1 MNKKTLLILCLVLAL
16 VLIGA
21 GALYNS
27 LAGTVQ
33 LGGIATTPKETQA
46 PTETQPPAETAE
58 SVPSQSEDTQPT
70 DPPAN
75 IAPDFTLLD
84 MDGNEVTLASF
95 FGKPIILN
103 FWASWCGPCKME
115 MPEIQKFYDK
125 YGQEIHFLLV
135 SVDSSL
141 ETAKAFIEGESYT
154 FPVYYDA
161 TSVGAYTYGASSI
174 PLTYFIDAEGNL
186 TAYYVGA
193 MSESILQQG
202 VDMIYT
208 PETAE

>member
-1 MNKKTLLILCLVLAL
+1 MNKKTLLILCLVFVL

-21 GALYNS
+21 GVLYNT
-27 LAGTVQ
+27 LADDVQ
-33 LGGIATTPKETQA
+33 LGGLATLPPETEAPTQA
-46 PTETQPPAETAE
+46 ATEAPVENTHAPAETQPTEPEAH
-58 SVPSQSEDTQPT
+58 P
-70 DPPAN
+70 
-75 IAPDFTLLD
+75 APDFTMLD

-115 MPEIQKFYDK
+115 MPELQKFYEQ
-125 YGQEIHFLLV
+125 YGEEIHFLLV
-135 SVDSSL
+135 SVDDDVDA
-141 ETAKAFIEGESYT
+141 AKAFIADSGYS
-154 FPVYYDA
+154 FPVYFDT
-161 TSVGAYTYGASSI
+161 TSAGAYTYGASSI

-186 TAYYVGA
+186 AAYYMGA

-208 PETAE
+208 PAGEE

>member
-16 VLIGA
+16 VLVGA

-27 LAGTVQ
+27 LAGSVQ
-33 LGGIATTPKETQA
+33 LGGLATTPPETQA
-46 PTETQPPAETAE
+46 PTEIPGEESTEPA
-58 SVPSQSEDTQPT
+58 DTHPT
-70 DPPAN
+70 DPPAS
-75 IAPDFTLLD
+75 IAPDFTMLD
-84 MDGNEVTLASF
+84 MEGNEVTLASF
-95 FGKPIILN
+95 FGKPIVLN

-135 SVDSSL
+135 SVDDSL
-141 ETAKAFIEGESYT
+141 DAAKTFISDSGYT
-154 FPVYYDA
+154 FPVYFDT

-174 PLTYFIDAEGNL
+174 PLTFFIDAQGNL
-186 TAYYVGA
+186 TAYYMGA

>member
-27 LAGTVQ
+27 LAGSVQ
-33 LGGIATTPKETQA
+33 LGGLATTPPETQA
-46 PTETQPPAETAE
+46 PTEIPGEESTEPAETH
-58 SVPSQSEDTQPT
+58 PT
-70 DPPAN
+70 DPPAS
-75 IAPDFTLLD
+75 IAPDFTMLD

-95 FGKPIILN
+95 FGKPIVLN

-135 SVDSSL
+135 SVDDSL
-141 ETAKAFIEGESYT
+141 DAAKTFISDSGYT
-154 FPVYYDA
+154 FPVYFDT

-174 PLTYFIDAEGNL
+174 PLTFFIDAQGNL
-186 TAYYVGA
+186 TAYYMGA

-208 PETAE
+208 PETTE

>member
-16 VLIGA
+16 VLVGA

-27 LAGTVQ
+27 LAGSVQ
-33 LGGIATTPKETQA
+33 LGGLATTPPETQA
-46 PTETQPPAETAE
+46 PTEIPGEESTEPA
-58 SVPSQSEDTQPT
+58 DTHPT
-70 DPPAN
+70 DPPAS
-75 IAPDFTLLD
+75 IAPDFTMLD
-84 MDGNEVTLASF
+84 MEGNEVTLASF
-95 FGKPIILN
+95 FGKPIVLN

-135 SVDSSL
+135 SVDDSL
-141 ETAKAFIEGESYT
+141 DAAKTFISDSGYT
-154 FPVYYDA
+154 FPVYFDT

-174 PLTYFIDAEGNL
+174 PLTFFIDAQGNL
-186 TAYYVGA
+186 TAYYMGA

-202 VDMIYT
+202 VDMIYI

>member
-27 LAGTVQ
+27 LAGSVQ
-33 LGGIATTPKETQA
+33 LGGLATTPPETQA
-46 PTETQPPAETAE
+46 PTEIPGEQSTEPA
-58 SVPSQSEDTQPT
+58 DTHPT
-70 DPPAN
+70 DPPAS
-75 IAPDFTLLD
+75 IAPDFTMLD

-95 FGKPIILN
+95 FGKPIVLN

-135 SVDSSL
+135 SVDDSL
-141 ETAKAFIEGESYT
+141 DAAKTFISDSGYT
-154 FPVYYDA
+154 FPVYFDT

-174 PLTYFIDAEGNL
+174 PLTFFIDAQGNL
-186 TAYYVGA
+186 TAYYMGA

-202 VDMIYT
+202 VDMIYI